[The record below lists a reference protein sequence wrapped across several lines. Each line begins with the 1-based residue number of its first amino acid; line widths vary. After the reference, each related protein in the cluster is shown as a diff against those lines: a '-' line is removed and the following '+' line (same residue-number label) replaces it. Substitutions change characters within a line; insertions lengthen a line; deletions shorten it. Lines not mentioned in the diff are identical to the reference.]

1 MRFEKNTNSESR
13 MMFIL
18 CFLGLVFGILVF
30 GVMLSNNILRERN
43 LRLNEYAIY
52 NCNIQRTEVVTEY
65 KRP

>member
-1 MRFEKNTNSESR
+1 MNKQELT
-13 MMFIL
+13 FIIL
-18 CFLGLVFGILVF
+18 SLIVLILLLGII
-30 GVMLSNNILRERN
+30 LSNNILRERN